1 MKKLLVLLICMI
13 LAVGVFPQSAMA
25 GPGTNWVDG
34 LTTDIGFLFDGGAGT
49 ADNPFI
55 INSAQSLAQLA
66 VNVIDPV
73 TGTDYSGVYFKLG
86 GNINLDGKEWTPIGT
101 FEKVFS
107 GSFDGGGYAV
117 QNMTVNMPD
126 DAYAGL
132 FGYIKNAA
140 ISHLGVTDCDVK
152 GLSLVGGLAGSAQ
165 QSISI
170 IDCYTTGTVA
180 ALGDTVTAGDSAG
193 GLLGGVQGTAGSVIS
208 GCASAAVVSGEQFI
222 GGLIGYCIDVS
233 SIIKSCATGNV
244 SGASSI
250 GGFIGQIALTT
261 SDIEIVNCYA
271 KGDVTAV
278 APHFIPSGS
287 GVAGFIGGM
296 LINAGLS
303 IHNCYVSGKVLLN
316 AEVTFVG
323 SFLGGVI
330 PGGPF
335 AALDFKSCFFD
346 KTTAGREGVGTP
358 MDTSSMPIPGVD
370 GLTTASMQG
379 ADALSNA
386 EKMDV
391 LDSGDGAPVS
401 GTPIWY
407 PHSADYPSFEQEFC
421 TVTFDS
427 QNAGSAASPASK
439 QVALNAAAGVLPTEP
454 VKNGFI
460 FGGWYTV
467 ANGGGTVFTAETVVT
482 GNITVYAKWTA
493 IPAPT
498 PTPTPAT
505 LSVSP
510 SDNTIFVSG
519 RTTLSPSQPGGTWQ
533 YDSSMLTLT
542 QNADGSVTV
551 TGLKKGTT
559 TVTYT
564 LGGTTVHAVITI
576 SETTLPATGQDFTLP
591 IVLGIAAVLILGAIA
606 VMKRKHA

>member
-1 MKKLLVLLICMI
+1 MKKIVTMLICILLILGI
-13 LAVGVFPQSAMA
+13 FPQAA
-25 GPGTNWVDG
+25 LAAPGDNWADG
-34 LTTDIGFLFDGGAGT
+34 LTADSGFMFDGGAGT

-55 INSAQSLAQLA
+55 ISSAQTLAQLA
-66 VNVIDPV
+66 VNVNDPMS
-73 TGTDYSGVYFKLG
+73 GTDYSGVYFKLG
-86 GNINLDGKEWTPIGT
+86 GDINLDGKDWTPIGKESNT
-101 FEKVFS
+101 FS
-107 GSFDGGGYAV
+107 GFFDGGGYAV

-126 DAYAGL
+126 DTYAGL

-152 GLSLVGGLAGSAQ
+152 GLSFVGGLAGSAQ

-180 ALGDTVTAGDSAG
+180 ALGDTVTTGDSAG

-208 GCASAAVVSGEQFI
+208 GCASSATVSGEQYI
-222 GGLIGYCIDVS
+222 GGLIGYCIDVNS
-233 SIIKSCATGNV
+233 VIKSCATGNV

-250 GGFIGQIALTT
+250 GGFIGQIALMNL
-261 SDIEIVNCYA
+261 DIDIVNCYA
-271 KGDVTAV
+271 KGDVTADSSDL
-278 APHFIPSGS
+278 ISSGS
-287 GVAGFIGGM
+287 GVAGLIGGM

-323 SFLGGVI
+323 SFLGGLI
-330 PGGPF
+330 PTGPF
-335 AALDFKSCFFD
+335 ASLDFNNCFFD
-346 KTTAGREGVGTP
+346 KITAAREAAGTP

-379 ADALSNA
+379 ADALTNA
-386 EKMDV
+386 QKMDA
-391 LDSGDGAPVS
+391 LDAGDGAPVS
-401 GTPIWY
+401 DTAVWY
-407 PHSADYPSFEQEFC
+407 PHTTDYPDFKQEIC

-427 QNAGSAASPASK
+427 QNAGTAASPASK
-439 QVALNAAAGVLPTEP
+439 QVALNATAGVLPTP

-467 ANGGGTVFTAETVVT
+467 ANGGGTVFAAETVVT

-510 SDNTIFVSG
+510 AEKTIFVSG
-519 RTTLSPSQPGGTWQ
+519 RTTLSPSQTGGTWQ

-606 VMKRKHA
+606 VMMRKHA